1 LPALY
6 VFGTSILL
14 QIPTFYQ
21 AYLSLQHG
29 GVCLV
34 TMDTEFSDV
43 TAPYQLLTTS
53 NTLTDSGTFVGHIIK
68 QGMVVK
74 AYYYHMLL
82 LLHTVL

>member
-1 LPALY
+1 M
-6 VFGTSILL
+6 
-14 QIPTFYQ
+14 
-21 AYLSLQHG
+21 
-29 GVCLV
+29 

-43 TAPYQLLTTS
+43 TAPYLLLTTS